1 MRYAKLTALTAMLLF
16 SVVVSV
22 LLIKITAS

>member
-1 MRYAKLTALTAMLLF
+1 MRYAKLTALTAMIVF

-22 LLIKITAS
+22 LLVKITGS